1 MESEGSRI
9 GEWRLL
15 GLVGVGDV
23 MIVVSQGSCKQGEST
38 YTYSFQTRGFLENS
52 MRPVP
57 GLVMSVNIS
66 KARIG
71 GCGFQ
76 DHQQTRGMEV
86 IDDGLIHQSRE
97 TD

>member
-1 MESEGSRI
+1 MATSSSMESEGSRT

-38 YTYSFQTRGFLENS
+38 YTDSFRTRGFLENS

-66 KARIG
+66 KA
-71 GCGFQ
+71 F
-76 DHQQTRGMEV
+76 V
-86 IDDGLIHQSRE
+86 SKNQSMWISRPSTNE
-97 TD
+97 MRNESH